1 MEAFVMNKFRLDQMT
16 YLETEA
22 YAKKGAIV
30 LQPIGPLE
38 AHGPHLP
45 LSVDYLA
52 AEVMAETSAERLNAK
67 GIPAVMAPVMTI
79 GISEPSKMFSGTVS
93 MKPETL
99 KSVISDIAEAFKHHG
114 FKGTVIVNQHG
125 ERLNIETLIKTSAEL
140 TERGIPTIMANPI
153 GKIMGKI
160 QDMLS
165 GGSPEGDFH
174 AGEIETSFCLWKCPE
189 LVKTEIMKD
198 LKPYYV
204 KQKGGFKSFVEAGA
218 TDCYFGAPALG
229 KAELGEAIYEVIVEE
244 IVKEVENWA
253 TTL

>member
-1 MEAFVMNKFRLDQMT
+1 MT

-22 YAKKGAIV
+22 YAKKGSIV

-45 LSVDYLA
+45 LSVDYLGA
-52 AEVMAETSAERLNAK
+52 GLMAEMSTERLNAQ
-67 GIPAVMAPVMTI
+67 GTPAVMAPVLTI

-99 KSVISDIAEAFKHHG
+99 KLVISDTAEAFEHHG

-153 GKIMGKI
+153 GRVMGKI

-165 GGSPEGDFH
+165 GASPESDFH
-174 AGEIETSFCLWKCPE
+174 AGEIETSFCLWKYPE

-198 LKPYYV
+198 LKPCYV
-204 KQKGGFKSFVEAGA
+204 EKKGGFKSFVEAGA
-218 TDCYFGAPALG
+218 KDCYFGAPALG
-229 KAELGEAIYEVIVEE
+229 NAELGEAIYEVIVEE
-244 IVKEVENWA
+244 IVKEVKIWA
-253 TTL
+253 SSL

>member
-1 MEAFVMNKFRLDQMT
+1 MKEFRLERMT

-22 YAKKGAIV
+22 YSKKGAIV
-30 LQPIGPLE
+30 LLPIGPIE

-45 LSVDYLA
+45 LSVDFLG
-52 AEVMAETSAERLNAK
+52 AEAMAEMSAERLNAQ
-67 GIPAVMAPVMTI
+67 GTPAVMAPVIPI
-79 GISEPSKMFSGTVS
+79 GVSEPSKMFSGTVS
-93 MKPETL
+93 MKPETVKL
-99 KSVISDIAEAFKHHG
+99 VISDIAESFKRHD

-125 ERLNIETLIKTSAEL
+125 ERVNIETLIKTSAEL

-153 GKIMGKI
+153 GRIMGKI
-160 QDMLS
+160 HDMLR
-165 GGSPEGDFH
+165 GESPECDFH

-189 LVKTEIMKD
+189 LVKTEVVKD

-204 KQKGGFKSFVEAGA
+204 KQKGKFKDFIEAGG

-244 IVKEVENWA
+244 IVKEVEGWA
-253 TTL
+253 SSL

>member
-1 MEAFVMNKFRLDQMT
+1 MKEFKLERMT
-16 YLETEA
+16 YLEAEA
-22 YAKKGAIV
+22 YAKKGSIV
-30 LQPIGPLE
+30 LLPIGPLE

-52 AEVMAETSAERLNAK
+52 AEVMAEMSAERLNTQ
-67 GIPAVMAPVMTI
+67 GIPAVVAPVIPI
-79 GISEPSKMFSGTVS
+79 GVSESSKMFSGTVS

-99 KSVISDIAEAFKHHG
+99 KSVISDTAEAFKHHD

-125 ERLNIETLIKTSAEL
+125 ERVNIETLIKTSAEL

-160 QDMLS
+160 QDMLR
-165 GGSPEGDFH
+165 GESPEGDFH
-174 AGEIETSFCLWKCPE
+174 AGEIETSFCLWKYPE
-189 LVKTEIMKD
+189 LVKTEIMKA

-204 KQKGGFKSFVEAGA
+204 EWKGGFKSFVEAGA

-229 KAELGEAIYEVIVEE
+229 RAELGVAIYEVIVDA
-244 IVKEVENWA
+244 IVGEVESWA
-253 TTL
+253 SSL

>member
-1 MEAFVMNKFRLDQMT
+1 MT

-45 LSVDYLA
+45 LSVDYLGA
-52 AEVMAETSAERLNAK
+52 GLMAEMSTERLNAQ
-67 GIPAVMAPVMTI
+67 GTPAVMAPVQTI
-79 GISEPSKMFSGTVS
+79 GISEPTKMFSGTVS

-99 KSVISDIAEAFKHHG
+99 KLVISDTAEAFKHHG

-153 GKIMGKI
+153 GRVMGKI

-165 GGSPEGDFH
+165 GASPESDFH
-174 AGEIETSFCLWKCPE
+174 AGEIETSFCLWKYPE

-198 LKPYYV
+198 LKPCYV
-204 KQKGGFKSFVEAGA
+204 EKKGGFKSFVEAGA
-218 TDCYFGAPALG
+218 KDCYFGAPALG
-229 KAELGEAIYEVIVEE
+229 NAELGEAIYEVIVEE
-244 IVKEVENWA
+244 IVKEVKIWA
-253 TTL
+253 SSL